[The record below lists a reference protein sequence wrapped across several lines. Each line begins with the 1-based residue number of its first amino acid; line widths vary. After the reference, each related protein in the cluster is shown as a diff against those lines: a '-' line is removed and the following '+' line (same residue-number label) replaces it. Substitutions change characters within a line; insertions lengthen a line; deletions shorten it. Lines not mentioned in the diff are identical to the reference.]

1 MTSRQEIFLP
11 ANRPETDRITVSPL
25 VTEIIQES
33 SLHPDC
39 GKNSPVKNR
48 LESTGNLP
56 TLLEVWGQSLQQ
68 IDDQLRTLTE
78 EGTVRFNYHSVREI
92 KEKVNN
98 NFVQKGDNQE
108 GQDDFL
114 PEAALGQFLQAR
126 PYLDGRTGGTV
137 LRCFRWSVDR
147 LIKARAAGAKK
158 SLAEI
163 KKTADGWGMLP
174 GGSNGRSTRPKHSGD
189 FHRS

>member
-114 PEAALGQFLQAR
+114 PEGPWSIPSGQAIS
-126 PYLDGRTGGTV
+126 GRSD
-137 LRCFRWSVDR
+137 RRHSV
-147 LIKARAAGAKK
+147 A
-158 SLAEI
+158 
-163 KKTADGWGMLP
+163 MFP
-174 GGSNGRSTRPKHSGD
+174 MVGRSTH
-189 FHRS
+189 